1 MSTLTEI
8 EVALPSLTTDELVR
22 LDDALEATLRERRK
36 VFTGLDAVRWWS
48 ERERM
53 PDADAEA
60 FAADVEAARREANRP
75 PTERRWE

>member
-8 EVALPSLTTDELVR
+8 EVALPSLTMDELVR
-22 LDDALEATLRERRK
+22 LDGALGATLRERRK

-48 ERERM
+48 ERGRM

-75 PTERRWE
+75 PAERRWE